1 MKKKILLA
9 LASILAISQTTFAG
23 PRQIWVSP
31 EAAESGD
38 GSFEAPHKRIAA
50 AQRQA
55 RELRRL
61 HDDSISDGIEILLA
75 DGKYELIE
83 PLLVR
88 TEDSGTADSPTVFK
102 AAAGASPILSGG
114 VEVTGWRR
122 AEVSIPGLN
131 PTAKGKLWV
140 AKTPRKNANR
150 FSFRQLWVEG
160 ERAVRAQEV
169 DNDDLK
175 RILDW
180 DKEERVGWI
189 ELPEFGDFSDPEG
202 MEFVIHQMWAIAILR
217 VKTLEAFPD
226 EGRARISFHEPE
238 SRVQF
243 EHPWPPVVLANKGR
257 PGFYSADN
265 GSSAYYLANRIEFLD
280 EPGEW
285 YLDENAGLVYYW
297 PKDGQDMASAEVVAP
312 AMETL
317 VTVEG
322 SLDAPV
328 THVQFDGIRFE
339 HTTWLR
345 PSQAGH
351 VPLQA
356 GFYMYDAY
364 KLKIPGTPD
373 KAKLENQAWI
383 GRQPAAVSVY
393 AGDDIV
399 FKNCVFQHL
408 AASGLDYLFGS
419 QRAVVEGNVFRDIGG
434 NGVVIGSFQDGGIET
449 HVPYDPADE
458 REICSDARIS
468 NNLVTDVATED
479 WGCVGIAAGYVRG
492 IEISHNEISHVAYT
506 GISMGWGWTR
516 SVNCMRNNRI
526 HANHIHHFAK
536 HMYDVGGI
544 YTLSPQPKSVISEN
558 SIHSL
563 YTPAYVHDP
572 NHWNYLYLDEGSSF
586 IYVRDNWCPAQK
598 FSTNA
603 NGPGNTWEN
612 NGPEVSEEIKAAAGL
627 EAEFKGL
634 LDLN

>member
-1 MKKKILLA
+1 MFKKAVLVLCGLGA
-9 LASILAISQTTFAG
+9 VSVAAAA

-31 EAAESGD
+31 EGTEAGD
-38 GSFEAPHKRIAA
+38 GSMEAPYLRIAA

-61 HDDSISDGIEILLA
+61 NDESIAEGIEILLT

-83 PLLVR
+83 PLLIR
-88 TEDSGTADSPTVFK
+88 TEDSGTAVSPTTFK
-102 AAAGASPILSGG
+102 AAPDATPVLSGG
-114 VEVTGWRR
+114 VAVEGWSP
-122 AEVSIPGLN
+122 AEGSIEGLN
-131 PTAKGKLWV
+131 PAAKGKLWV

-160 ERAVRAQEV
+160 ERAVRAKEV
-169 DNDDLK
+169 DDNDLP

-180 DKEERVGWI
+180 DKENRVGWI
-189 ELPEFGDFSDPEG
+189 ELPEFGDFSDPLG

-217 VKTLEAFPD
+217 VKTFEAFPE
-226 EGRARISFHEPE
+226 EGRARISFYEPE

-243 EHPWPPVVLANKGR
+243 EHPWPPVVLANKGK

-265 GSSAYYLANRIEFLD
+265 GSSAYYLANRMEFLD

-285 YLDENAGLVYYW
+285 YLDEEKGLVYYW
-297 PKDGQDMASAEVVAP
+297 PKEGQDMATVEVIAP

-317 VTVEG
+317 VEVQG

-328 THVQFDGIRFE
+328 EHVQFYGIHFE
-339 HTTWLR
+339 HTTWMR
-345 PSQAGH
+345 PSIAGH

-364 KLKIPGTPD
+364 KLKVPGTPD
-373 KAKLENQAWI
+373 KAGLENQAWI
-383 GRQPAAVSVY
+383 GRQSAAVTVY
-393 AGDDIV
+393 GGNDIA
-399 FKNCVFQHL
+399 FRNCIFQRI
-408 AASGLDYLFGS
+408 AASGLDYTFGS

-434 NGVVIGSFQDGGIET
+434 NGIVIGGFQDGGIET
-449 HVPYDPADE
+449 HVPYDPSDE
-458 REICSDARIS
+458 REICSDARIV
-468 NNLVTDVATED
+468 NNLVTDVANED

-492 IEISHNEISHVAYT
+492 IEIAHNEISEVAYT
-506 GISMGWGWTR
+506 GISMGWGWTK
-516 SVNCMRNNRI
+516 SVNCMRDNLI
-526 HANHIHHFAK
+526 HANHIHHYAK

-558 SIHSL
+558 SVHTL
-563 YTPAYVHDP
+563 YKPAYVHDP
-572 NHWNYLYLDEGSSF
+572 NHWNYLYLDEGSSY
-586 IYVRDNWCPAQK
+586 IYVRDNWCPEQK

-612 NGPEVSEEIKAAAGL
+612 NGPQVSQEIKDAAGL
-627 EAEFKGL
+627 ELEFQHL
-634 LDLN
+634 LN